1 VGHSGHYKKRG
12 RRGRHG
18 TIMSF
23 ELKAAGEDWVHV
35 AGSAPLACAVPTAAA
50 GTQGQH
56 VADAVHNAKEFHTC
70 GVRER

>member
-1 VGHSGHYKKRG
+1 MGHSGHCKKRG

-23 ELKAAGEDWVHV
+23 ELKAAGEDWVRA
-35 AGSAPLACAVPTAAA
+35 AGSAPPACAVPTAAA
-50 GTQGQH
+50 GTRGQH
-56 VADAVHNAKEFHTC
+56 VADAVHDAEEFHTR